1 MYPGAPEATNFGERD
16 TGNVAL
22 VFFPRD
28 RRRRAMVRP
37 ESVGRW
43 TWREET
49 CTSLAALRVL
59 LADPNLRRTVLRL
72 VLDMEVPMAEYD
84 EAERLLGALSGS
96 MAASPRAGVLTVDR
110 ERFRLAADAP
120 IEFGA
125 HLPEAVRATV
135 ERLRARAETEP
146 EVAGRAL
153 HHLYRLVRET
163 ETA

>member
-1 MYPGAPEATNFGERD
+1 
-16 TGNVAL
+16 
-22 VFFPRD
+22 
-28 RRRRAMVRP
+28 
-37 ESVGRW
+37 
-43 TWREET
+43 
-49 CTSLAALRVL
+49 
-59 LADPNLRRTVLRL
+59 
-72 VLDMEVPMAEYD
+72 MAEYD

-96 MAASPRAGVLTVDR
+96 MAASPKVGVLTVDR

-125 HLPEAVRATV
+125 NLPEAVRATV

-153 HHLYRLVRET
+153 HHLYRLVQET

>member
-1 MYPGAPEATNFGERD
+1 M
-16 TGNVAL
+16 
-22 VFFPRD
+22 
-28 RRRRAMVRP
+28 
-37 ESVGRW
+37 
-43 TWREET
+43 
-49 CTSLAALRVL
+49 
-59 LADPNLRRTVLRL
+59 
-72 VLDMEVPMAEYD
+72 
-84 EAERLLGALSGS
+84 
-96 MAASPRAGVLTVDR
+96 DR

-125 HLPEAVRATV
+125 NLPDAVRATV